1 MNIILELKQT
11 ADGSYTLYNSELN
24 EHYHSIHGAN
34 TESLHV
40 FIQNG
45 LVYLLPNMIS
55 NQMNILEVGF
65 GTGLNCFLTINYL
78 LENQLNIKLF
88 YHALEPFPVDKKLIH
103 KLNKKFQHKLF
114 SKIQDVKWN
123 MNQTIED
130 GLVINKSSIMIQHL
144 KPKNKY
150 DLVYFDAFG
159 PRVED
164 KLWDISVLKLIFH
177 LMNRNGIFVTYCAK
191 GQVRRDLEQIG
202 FIVERLPG
210 PPGKREMLRATKKNN
225 GTQKQVVGLVE

>member
-1 MNIILELKQT
+1 MKIILELKQT

-78 LENQLNIKLF
+78 LENPLNIKLF
-88 YHALEPFPVDKKLIH
+88 YHALEPFPVDKKLIN
-103 KLNKKFQHKLF
+103 KLNKKSQHKLY
-114 SKIQDVKWN
+114 SKIHDVKWD

-159 PRVED
+159 PRVEE
-164 KLWDISVLKLIFH
+164 KLWDISVLKLIFN
-177 LMNRNGIFVTYCAK
+177 LMNNDGVFVTYCAK

-202 FIVERLPG
+202 FKVERLPG
-210 PPGKREMLRATKKNN
+210 PPGKREMLRATKMNN
-225 GTQKQVVGLVE
+225 GTQKLEVSLKE

>member
-1 MNIILELKQT
+1 MKIILELKQT

-45 LVYLLPNMIS
+45 LAYLLPNMIS
-55 NQMNILEVGF
+55 NQLNILEVGF
-65 GTGLNCFLTINYL
+65 GTGLNCFLTVNYL
-78 LENQLNIKLF
+78 IENQLNIKLF
-88 YHALEPFPVDKKLIH
+88 YHALEPFPVDKKLIN
-103 KLNKKFQHKLF
+103 KLNKGFQHKLY
-114 SKIQDVKWN
+114 SKIHEVKWD

-130 GLVINKSSIMIQHL
+130 GFVINKSSIMIQHL

-159 PRVED
+159 PRVEE
-164 KLWDISVLKLIFH
+164 KLWDISVLKLIFN
-177 LMNRNGIFVTYCAK
+177 LMNNDGVFVTYCAK

-202 FIVERLPG
+202 FKVERLPG
-210 PPGKREMLRATKKNN
+210 PPGKREMLRATKMNN
-225 GTQKQVVGLVE
+225 GTQKLEVSLKE

>member
-1 MNIILELKQT
+1 MKIILELKQT

-78 LENQLNIKLF
+78 IENQLNIKLF
-88 YHALEPFPVDKKLIH
+88 YHALEPFPVDKKLIN
-103 KLNKKFQHKLF
+103 KLNKNFNISFILKFT
-114 SKIQDVKWN
+114 
-123 MNQTIED
+123 M
-130 GLVINKSSIMIQHL
+130 
-144 KPKNKY
+144 
-150 DLVYFDAFG
+150 
-159 PRVED
+159 
-164 KLWDISVLKLIFH
+164 
-177 LMNRNGIFVTYCAK
+177 
-191 GQVRRDLEQIG
+191 
-202 FIVERLPG
+202 
-210 PPGKREMLRATKKNN
+210 
-225 GTQKQVVGLVE
+225 

>member
-1 MNIILELKQT
+1 MKIILELKQT

-78 LENQLNIKLF
+78 IENQLNIKLF
-88 YHALEPFPVDKKLIH
+88 YHALEPFPVDKKLIN
-103 KLNKKFQHKLF
+103 KLNKKFQHKLY
-114 SKIQDVKWN
+114 SKIHGVKWD
-123 MNQTIED
+123 MNQTIKD

-144 KPKNKY
+144 KPGNKY

-164 KLWDISVLKLIFH
+164 KLWDISVLKLIFN
-177 LMNRNGIFVTYCAK
+177 LMNNDGVFVTYCAK

-202 FIVERLPG
+202 FKVERLPG
-210 PPGKREMLRATKKNN
+210 PPGKREMLRATKMNN
-225 GTQKQVVGLVE
+225 GTQKLEVSLKE

>member
-1 MNIILELKQT
+1 MKIILELKQT
-11 ADGSYTLYNSELN
+11 ADGSFTLYNSELN
-24 EHYHSIHGAN
+24 EHYHSIHGAI

-45 LVYLLPNMIS
+45 LAYLLPNMIS

-65 GTGLNCFLTINYL
+65 GTGLNCFHTINYFI
-78 LENQLNIKLF
+78 ENQLKIKLF
-88 YHALEPFPVDKKLIH
+88 YHALEPFPVDKKLINR
-103 KLNKKFQHKLF
+103 LNKGFQHKLY
-114 SKIQDVKWN
+114 SKIHQVEWD

-130 GLVINKSSIMIQHL
+130 GLVINKSSIMVQNL
-144 KPKNKY
+144 KPENKY

-164 KLWDISVLKLIFH
+164 KLWDISVLKWIFR
-177 LMNRNGIFVTYCAK
+177 LMKNEGVFVTYCAK

-202 FIVERLPG
+202 FRVERLPG
-210 PPGKREMLRATKKNN
+210 PPGKREMLRATKLSN
-225 GTQKQVVGLVE
+225 GTQKLEVSLKE

>member
-1 MNIILELKQT
+1 MKISLELKET

-40 FIQNG
+40 FVHSG
-45 LVYLLPNMIS
+45 LSYLLS
-55 NQMNILEVGF
+55 NTNSSQINVLEVGF
-65 GTGLNCFLTINYL
+65 GTGLNCFHTINYL
-78 LENQLNIKLF
+78 IENQFKNNLF
-88 YHALEPFPVDKKLIH
+88 YHALEPFPVDKKLIN
-103 KLNKKFQHKLF
+103 KLSKGFQHELY
-114 SKIQDVKWN
+114 SMIHDLKWN
-123 MNQTIED
+123 MDQPVANGII
-130 GLVINKSSIMIQHL
+130 INKSSKMVQNL
-144 KPKNKY
+144 KSTIKY
-150 DLVYFDAFG
+150 DLVFFDAFG

-202 FIVERLPG
+202 FVVERLPG

>member
-1 MNIILELKQT
+1 MKIILELKQT

-65 GTGLNCFLTINYL
+65 GTGLNCFLTMNYL

-88 YHALEPFPVDKKLIH
+88 YHALEPFPVDKKLIN
-103 KLNKKFQHKLF
+103 KLNKKFQHELY
-114 SKIQDVKWN
+114 SKIHKVKWD

-144 KPKNKY
+144 KPENKY

-164 KLWDISVLKLIFH
+164 KLWDISVLKWIFN
-177 LMNRNGIFVTYCAK
+177 LMNNDGVFVTYCAK

-202 FIVERLPG
+202 FKVERLPG
-210 PPGKREMLRATKKNN
+210 PPGKREMLRATKMNN
-225 GTQKQVVGLVE
+225 GTQKLEVSLKE

>member
-1 MNIILELKQT
+1 LKIILELKQT

-88 YHALEPFPVDKKLIH
+88 YHALEPFPVDKNLINKLSI
-103 KLNKKFQHKLF
+103 KFQHKLY
-114 SKIQDVKWN
+114 SKIHDVKWD

-130 GLVINKSSIMIQHL
+130 GLVINKSSIIIQHL
-144 KPKNKY
+144 KPENKY

-164 KLWDISVLKLIFH
+164 KLWDISVLKLIFN
-177 LMNRNGIFVTYCAK
+177 LMNNDGVFVTYCAK

-202 FIVERLPG
+202 FKVERLPG
-210 PPGKREMLRATKKNN
+210 PPGKREMLRATKMNN
-225 GTQKQVVGLVE
+225 GTQKLEVSLKE

>member
-1 MNIILELKQT
+1 MKIILELKQT

-45 LVYLLPNMIS
+45 LAYLLPNFTS
-55 NQMNILEVGF
+55 NEMNILEVGF

-78 LENQLNIKLF
+78 IENEFKIKV
-88 YHALEPFPVDKKLIH
+88 YYRALEPYPVDKKLIN
-103 KLNKKFQHKLF
+103 KLSNGFQHKLY
-114 SKIQDVKWN
+114 SEIHHLKWN
-123 MNQTIED
+123 MDQTIND
-130 GLVINKSSIMIQHL
+130 GIVIHKSSEMVQHL
-144 KPKNKY
+144 KLEKKY
-150 DLVYFDAFG
+150 DLVFFDAFG

-164 KLWDISVLKLIFH
+164 KLWDISVLKLIFN
-177 LMNRNGIFVTYCAK
+177 LMNSNGIFVTYCAK

-202 FIVERLPG
+202 FKVERLPG
-210 PPGKREMLRATKKNN
+210 PPGKREMLRATKTNN
-225 GTQKQVVGLVE
+225 GTQKQEADLKE